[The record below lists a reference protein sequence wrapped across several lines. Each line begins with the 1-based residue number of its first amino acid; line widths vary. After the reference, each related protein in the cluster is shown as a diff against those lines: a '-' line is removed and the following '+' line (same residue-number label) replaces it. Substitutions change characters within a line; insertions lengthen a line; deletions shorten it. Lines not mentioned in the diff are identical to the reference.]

1 MPKTTQPKQRL
12 SPLLQISRHFW
23 SLPTFYTLS
32 AIVWLTATS
41 NVMRSN
47 WVGDDWPNSQTPY
60 WVFWRYGELSPPN
73 VFSEAQYW
81 NNQWMLG
88 QGRFYFIHWL
98 ESRFA
103 FSYLRSLWS
112 YKLVETGSLFLAGIL
127 FVLLI
132 YKLSKSHRLAI
143 LTLFSLSVTT
153 QFRRDF
159 DPHIAF
165 AFMVPSLMI
174 KVFIA
179 GILAYYASVVR
190 SNLKAY
196 TLACLASFSLLL
208 AMSTY
213 EYAFLMFPVILIAFV
228 MGIIQRS
235 NSESSVSFFRF
246 LLESLKT
253 RLMFRFIP
261 IFMTWIAYAIFVF
274 GYLRVN
280 ATAISGV
287 YVLGFSKTSL
297 STFVTQLFPAWPL
310 TVFQF
315 SDFEGLTYK
324 DIALL
329 ASISAFATLILIM
342 FLARLFPAKDMSSI
356 DKNSDWNRVL
366 PLLVLIAVDLVAA
379 PGFMLSLQREW
390 WGRASFTKG
399 YLGILIQEFGTA
411 LIIGIVLNYVIQK
424 NLRQKKSTRDPR
436 SSRE

>member
-1 MPKTTQPKQRL
+1 
-12 SPLLQISRHFW
+12 
-23 SLPTFYTLS
+23 
-32 AIVWLTATS
+32 
-41 NVMRSN
+41 
-47 WVGDDWPNSQTPY
+47 
-60 WVFWRYGELSPPN
+60 
-73 VFSEAQYW
+73 
-81 NNQWMLG
+81 
-88 QGRFYFIHWL
+88 
-98 ESRFA
+98 
-103 FSYLRSLWS
+103 
-112 YKLVETGSLFLAGIL
+112 
-127 FVLLI
+127 
-132 YKLSKSHRLAI
+132 
-143 LTLFSLSVTT
+143 
-153 QFRRDF
+153 
-159 DPHIAF
+159 
-165 AFMVPSLMI
+165 
-174 KVFIA
+174 
-179 GILAYYASVVR
+179 
-190 SNLKAY
+190 
-196 TLACLASFSLLL
+196 
-208 AMSTY
+208 
-213 EYAFLMFPVILIAFV
+213 
-228 MGIIQRS
+228 
-235 NSESSVSFFRF
+235 
-246 LLESLKT
+246 
-253 RLMFRFIP
+253 MFRFIP

-310 TVFQF
+310 TVFQS

-424 NLRQKKSTRDPR
+424 NLRQMKSTRDPR